1 MGLQFS
7 FFREQKSAGLPIH
20 KNAHMYMAIK
30 VNSQKRFLSELDL
43 HFFFFFFLF
52 MDPIKYPVFYSIK
65 SDKTYFVTQY
75 KLYTIS
81 RYLRKYQVI
90 GCILG
95 VTTFIFLFIGV
106 MLTIKLFMLRNQATS
121 APSPRWLQLITET
134 CSRGDL
140 VDM

>member
-1 MGLQFS
+1 
-7 FFREQKSAGLPIH
+7 
-20 KNAHMYMAIK
+20 MYMAIK

-65 SDKTYFVTQY
+65 SDKTYF
-75 KLYTIS
+75 
-81 RYLRKYQVI
+81 VI